1 MFQVLIWLIVARALL
16 SWFPDTRSNQAVQI
30 LHQITDVILQPIS
43 RVVPRMG
50 MIDLSPMI
58 AILVLVVLSA
68 AIR

>member
-1 MFQVLIWLIVARALL
+1 MIVARALL
-16 SWFPDTRSNQAVQI
+16 SWFPDTRNNQMVQI

>member
-1 MFQVLIWLIVARALL
+1 MFQILIWMIIARALL
-16 SWFPDTRSNQAVQI
+16 SWFPNTRNNQAVQI

-58 AILVLVVLSA
+58 AILILVVLSA